1 MSSSA
6 AQAREEE
13 PGPPPSPPADLA
25 SRKLSLVVVPAGT
38 ELFRIHSAAHD
49 PLFLGPAKG
58 SPPRSRWDAP
68 TGEFGV
74 CYLAEQSHVAFAETL
89 LHKPGD
95 TLIEE
100 VDLASRSL
108 AHVRV
113 TRDLRLVGFHGPGL
127 ARMGATASA
136 ATGPYA
142 VSRAWSLSIH
152 EHPASSDGIRYRA
165 RHDDDGFAIALFDRA
180 ADTLEIETTDGLISL
195 GNRNELARW
204 LDRYALGLV

>member
-1 MSSSA
+1 M
-6 AQAREEE
+6 
-13 PGPPPSPPADLA
+13 
-25 SRKLSLVVVPAGT
+25 
-38 ELFRIHSAAHD
+38 
-49 PLFLGPAKG
+49 
-58 SPPRSRWDAP
+58 
-68 TGEFGV
+68 

-89 LHKPGD
+89 LRKPGD

-142 VSRAWSLSIH
+142 VSRAWSRSIH

-165 RHDDDGFAIALFDRA
+165 RHDDDGLAIALFDRA
-180 ADTLEIETTDGLISL
+180 ADMLEIETTDGLMSL